1 MSSFLGFVTGR
12 VVRLTFPKPLKQK
25 DFPNSRGA
33 KTEKKLAFL
42 FCLPYGES
50 SPGESGEHA
59 AEKDGQCME
68 NKKTFG
74 AYICRC
80 RKGLGLTQREF
91 ADKLFVT
98 ESAVSK
104 WERGLSYPDITL
116 IRDICAV
123 LGVTEHEL
131 LTASEDVETRNAET
145 LAKKYLALL
154 RRVRWTQGI
163 LYGGTALICLIC
175 NLAVDHTLDWFWLV
189 LTGELAGASLTLLP
203 VMLRRY
209 RCAAALGGFTLSLEL
224 LLLAAC
230 LYSGGDWFWMAATA
244 TLFGLGAIFLPV
256 VLRELPRPLSGHKAV
271 LYLGAETLLLSAL
284 LWAAGSYSGADWFP
298 VPALPGAL
306 FGLAF
311 PWGWALILRYAPM
324 NIWWRRGACLGWGA
338 ILLPLV
344 NPVLDRLVVLGG
356 GTVERLHRFW
366 FQADFSRWG
375 EDWYYNENV
384 LLIFWLCLMG
394 AAALC
399 VARALWTERKV
410 E

>member
-1 MSSFLGFVTGR
+1 M
-12 VVRLTFPKPLKQK
+12 
-25 DFPNSRGA
+25 
-33 KTEKKLAFL
+33 
-42 FCLPYGES
+42 
-50 SPGESGEHA
+50 
-59 AEKDGQCME
+59 
-68 NKKTFG
+68 
-74 AYICRC
+74 
-80 RKGLGLTQREF
+80 
-91 ADKLFVT
+91 
-98 ESAVSK
+98 
-104 WERGLSYPDITL
+104 
-116 IRDICAV
+116 
-123 LGVTEHEL
+123 
-131 LTASEDVETRNAET
+131 
-145 LAKKYLALL
+145 
-154 RRVRWTQGI
+154 
-163 LYGGTALICLIC
+163 
-175 NLAVDHTLDWFWLV
+175 
-189 LTGELAGASLTLLP
+189 
-203 VMLRRY
+203 
-209 RCAAALGGFTLSLEL
+209 AAALGGFTLSLEL

-324 NIWWRRGACLGWGA
+324 NIWWRREACLGWGA